1 MSQFIDV
8 QIAQLVILLL
18 FRIFLVNSEQAKK
31 KKKKANLDI
40 GQLSQSIRE
49 ILLGRTLFHLY
60 NTKITALAYYLVI

>member
-18 FRIFLVNSEQAKK
+18 FRIFLVNSEQAK

>member
-31 KKKKANLDI
+31 KKKANLDI

-49 ILLGRTLFHLY
+49 ILLGRALFHLY